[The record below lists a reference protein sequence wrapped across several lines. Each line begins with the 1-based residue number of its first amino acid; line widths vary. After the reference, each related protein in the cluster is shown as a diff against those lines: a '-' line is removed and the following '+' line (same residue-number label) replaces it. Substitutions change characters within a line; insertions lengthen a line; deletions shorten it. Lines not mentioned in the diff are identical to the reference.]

1 MKKKLRRIALKLD
14 YWLAGICFY
23 IFRLLPL
30 QDKVVASTFRGRRY
44 GDNPKFIVEELHRLN
59 PEVDIVWLKN
69 RHFSYE
75 LPPYIRT
82 VSFYHHIQ
90 KAYEL
95 ATARVWVYSHRL
107 EGNIRKRKGQLF
119 IETWHGGLG
128 IKRIEGDALGDTV
141 GEKDKKELGNT
152 VKLADLF
159 ISNSDHLS
167 GIYRRAFQYTG
178 PIWKCG
184 YPKND
189 ILFREH
195 NSIRHKV
202 RMTYG
207 LSDDVKIMLYAPTFR
222 DSFEQGGFD
231 SRPYEIDLERVRNAL
246 SERFGGQWRIL
257 LRWHPVM
264 AEKME
269 KNGFG
274 ISENVN
280 DATEY
285 PDMQELIVA
294 SDAFVS
300 DYSSCIFD
308 AALNGIPSYIYA
320 ADFDEYAG
328 ERGTYYSLEEL
339 PFPYAEDNDEMVA
352 NILAYD
358 EEKYKNR
365 WDDFSKRTG
374 LFETGHAGNDIARLI
389 HEFLSDNGISV
400 FDFIKKATGSVDT
413 SAGNIVLFGLP
424 YDNNLG
430 DQAIFKCTHS
440 TLKNL
445 LSELG
450 KGGVEIRCVDMTGR
464 TDCLTNPLRQEF
476 LVKYSF
482 RIARRICW
490 LIRSDRLYGKLKYKE
505 AYFVIRRLCEQYIDG
520 ETKAVIFAGGGILK
534 FKYQM
539 FQRYID
545 AVTRYAEKKRIP
557 ILMNAVGVEGYD
569 PKSRECRILK
579 KALNRK
585 CVRYISTR
593 DDIKTL
599 KKDYCANRQIT
610 KKVADPACSISDF
623 IPKKRKQT
631 DKITIGL
638 GVVREGL
645 FSDNGIDMSRE
656 EMLAFWSELYAEIEK
671 RGFDCKLFGNG
682 ALSDQKFLEDLLKY
696 MRISRKDWEKVAY
709 RRPVSVE
716 DLVDIINSFDGIIA
730 GRLHAAVIAY
740 SYNVPAVE
748 LVWNNKQLM
757 FGQAIGFPERFV
769 PAGGSDVRH
778 LVDLM
783 ERAIREGYNNEAREE
798 YCRTTANFMKTFIK
812 NYIN

>member
-1 MKKKLRRIALKLD
+1 MEKKLQRVALKLD
-14 YWLAGICFY
+14 YWLAGICYY

-30 QDKVVASTFRGRRY
+30 QDKVVASAFRGRRY

-128 IKRIEGDALGDTV
+128 IKKIEGGTPRDTLG
-141 GEKDKKELGNT
+141 ERDKTELGNT

-189 ILFREH
+189 IFFREY

-413 SAGNIVLFGLP
+413 S
-424 YDNNLG
+424 
-430 DQAIFKCTHS
+430 
-440 TLKNL
+440 
-445 LSELG
+445 
-450 KGGVEIRCVDMTGR
+450 
-464 TDCLTNPLRQEF
+464 
-476 LVKYSF
+476 
-482 RIARRICW
+482 
-490 LIRSDRLYGKLKYKE
+490 
-505 AYFVIRRLCEQYIDG
+505 
-520 ETKAVIFAGGGILK
+520 
-534 FKYQM
+534 
-539 FQRYID
+539 
-545 AVTRYAEKKRIP
+545 
-557 ILMNAVGVEGYD
+557 
-569 PKSRECRILK
+569 
-579 KALNRK
+579 
-585 CVRYISTR
+585 
-593 DDIKTL
+593 
-599 KKDYCANRQIT
+599 
-610 KKVADPACSISDF
+610 DF

-656 EMLAFWSELYAEIEK
+656 EMLAFWSELFAEIEK

-716 DLVDIINSFDGIIA
+716 ELVDTINSFDGIIA

-769 PAGGSDVRH
+769 PASGSDVRH

-783 ERAIREGYNNEAREE
+783 ERAIREGYNNEGREE
-798 YCRTTANFMKTFIK
+798 YCRTTANFMKSFIK

>member
-1 MKKKLRRIALKLD
+1 MEKKLQRVALKLD
-14 YWLAGICFY
+14 YWLAGICYY

-30 QDKVVASTFRGRRY
+30 QDKVVASAFRGRRY

-128 IKRIEGDALGDTV
+128 IKKIEGGTPRDTLG
-141 GEKDKKELGNT
+141 ERDKTELGNT

-189 ILFREH
+189 IFFREY

-413 SAGNIVLFGLP
+413 S
-424 YDNNLG
+424 
-430 DQAIFKCTHS
+430 
-440 TLKNL
+440 
-445 LSELG
+445 
-450 KGGVEIRCVDMTGR
+450 
-464 TDCLTNPLRQEF
+464 
-476 LVKYSF
+476 
-482 RIARRICW
+482 
-490 LIRSDRLYGKLKYKE
+490 
-505 AYFVIRRLCEQYIDG
+505 
-520 ETKAVIFAGGGILK
+520 
-534 FKYQM
+534 
-539 FQRYID
+539 
-545 AVTRYAEKKRIP
+545 
-557 ILMNAVGVEGYD
+557 
-569 PKSRECRILK
+569 
-579 KALNRK
+579 
-585 CVRYISTR
+585 
-593 DDIKTL
+593 
-599 KKDYCANRQIT
+599 
-610 KKVADPACSISDF
+610 DF

-656 EMLAFWSELYAEIEK
+656 EMLAFWSELFAEIEK

-716 DLVDIINSFDGIIA
+716 ELVDTINSFDGIIA

-783 ERAIREGYNNEAREE
+783 ERAIREGYNNEGREE

>member
-1 MKKKLRRIALKLD
+1 MEKKLQRVALKLD
-14 YWLAGICFY
+14 YWLAGICYY

-30 QDKVVASTFRGRRY
+30 QDKVVASAFRGRRY

-128 IKRIEGDALGDTV
+128 IKKIEGGTPRDTLG
-141 GEKDKKELGNT
+141 ERDKTELGNT

-358 EEKYKNR
+358 EEKYKKR

-413 SAGNIVLFGLP
+413 S
-424 YDNNLG
+424 
-430 DQAIFKCTHS
+430 
-440 TLKNL
+440 
-445 LSELG
+445 
-450 KGGVEIRCVDMTGR
+450 
-464 TDCLTNPLRQEF
+464 
-476 LVKYSF
+476 
-482 RIARRICW
+482 
-490 LIRSDRLYGKLKYKE
+490 
-505 AYFVIRRLCEQYIDG
+505 
-520 ETKAVIFAGGGILK
+520 
-534 FKYQM
+534 
-539 FQRYID
+539 
-545 AVTRYAEKKRIP
+545 
-557 ILMNAVGVEGYD
+557 
-569 PKSRECRILK
+569 
-579 KALNRK
+579 
-585 CVRYISTR
+585 
-593 DDIKTL
+593 
-599 KKDYCANRQIT
+599 
-610 KKVADPACSISDF
+610 DF
-623 IPKKRKQT
+623 ILKKRKQT

-656 EMLAFWSELYAEIEK
+656 EMLAFWSELFAEIEK

-716 DLVDIINSFDGIIA
+716 ELVDTINSFDGIIA

-783 ERAIREGYNNEAREE
+783 ERAIREGYNNEGREE

>member
-1 MKKKLRRIALKLD
+1 MEKKLQRVALKLD
-14 YWLAGICFY
+14 YWLAGICYY

-30 QDKVVASTFRGRRY
+30 QDKVVASAFRGRRY

-128 IKRIEGDALGDTV
+128 IKKIEGGTPRDTLG
-141 GEKDKKELGNT
+141 ERDKTELGNT

-189 ILFREH
+189 IFFREY

-413 SAGNIVLFGLP
+413 S
-424 YDNNLG
+424 
-430 DQAIFKCTHS
+430 
-440 TLKNL
+440 
-445 LSELG
+445 
-450 KGGVEIRCVDMTGR
+450 
-464 TDCLTNPLRQEF
+464 
-476 LVKYSF
+476 
-482 RIARRICW
+482 
-490 LIRSDRLYGKLKYKE
+490 
-505 AYFVIRRLCEQYIDG
+505 
-520 ETKAVIFAGGGILK
+520 
-534 FKYQM
+534 
-539 FQRYID
+539 
-545 AVTRYAEKKRIP
+545 
-557 ILMNAVGVEGYD
+557 
-569 PKSRECRILK
+569 
-579 KALNRK
+579 
-585 CVRYISTR
+585 
-593 DDIKTL
+593 
-599 KKDYCANRQIT
+599 
-610 KKVADPACSISDF
+610 DF

-656 EMLAFWSELYAEIEK
+656 EMLAFWSELFAEIEK

-716 DLVDIINSFDGIIA
+716 ELVDTINSFDGIIA

-769 PAGGSDVRH
+769 PASGSDVRH

-783 ERAIREGYNNEAREE
+783 ERAIREGYNSEGREE
-798 YCRTTANFMKTFIK
+798 YCRTTGNFMKSFIK